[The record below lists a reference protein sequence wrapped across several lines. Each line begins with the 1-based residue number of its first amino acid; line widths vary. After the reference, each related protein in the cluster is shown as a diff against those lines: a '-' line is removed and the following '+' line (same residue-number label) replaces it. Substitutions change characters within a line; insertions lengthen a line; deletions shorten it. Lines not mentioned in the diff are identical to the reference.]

1 LAAIVANK
9 VSYRPIIIG
18 ILRVT
23 NLIYTVAGHTPYQVG
38 LCSFPSERGRGWH
51 TI

>member
-1 LAAIVANK
+1 LAAIVAHK

-23 NLIYTVAGHTPYQVG
+23 NLIYTVAGHIPRTKWPMQF
-38 LCSFPSERGRGWH
+38 S
-51 TI
+51 